1 MTLGSDSSIISQFRK
16 AVAAASKTMDS
27 KDSKDSKDP
36 PVSGMEILFPID
48 ASH

>member
-27 KDSKDSKDP
+27 KDP
-36 PVSGMEILFPID
+36 PVSGMEILSLID